1 MLRDFIIFTLAA
13 STIGYVVH
21 KRLNQ
26 ECASRVCGGESSDLD
41 KDADDMVDLASMD
54 SFPASDPP
62 AWTKVSA
69 NHVSMN

>member
-13 STIGYVVH
+13 SAIGYVIN
-21 KRLNQ
+21 KRLNTP
-26 ECASRVCGGESSDLD
+26 CAERVCGGESSDLE

-69 NHVSMN
+69 NHVSIN